1 MLGMTYFHEK
11 GYAHRDIKPG
21 NLLFDSEYTLKLGDF
36 GIATKM
42 NPKEKDPKI
51 KDEWGTEGFMAP
63 ECYEG
68 YPFNGKDADLFSAA
82 AVLFKMC
89 TGCLAFKTTDPKQY
103 DSGSQLLEKK

>member
-1 MLGMTYFHEK
+1 MNYFHDK
-11 GYAHRDIKPG
+11 GYAHRDIKPA

-42 NPKEKDPKI
+42 NLKEKDPKI

-89 TGCLAFKTTDPKQY
+89 TGSHAFKTTDPKQY
-103 DSGSQLLEKK
+103 DLCS

>member
-1 MLGMTYFHEK
+1 MTYFHDK

-51 KDEWGTEGFMAP
+51 
-63 ECYEG
+63 
-68 YPFNGKDADLFSAA
+68 
-82 AVLFKMC
+82 
-89 TGCLAFKTTDPKQY
+89 
-103 DSGSQLLEKK
+103 